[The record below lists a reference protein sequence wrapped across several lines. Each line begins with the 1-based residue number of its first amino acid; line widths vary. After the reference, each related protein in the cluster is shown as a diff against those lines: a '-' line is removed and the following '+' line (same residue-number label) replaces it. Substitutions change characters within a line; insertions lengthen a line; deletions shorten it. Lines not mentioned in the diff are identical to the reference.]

1 MKILKPLA
9 IFAALAPASAFAQS
23 DLIATETELD
33 MLRDAL
39 VAVGCVVDSE
49 DAAVEV
55 ENATGFE
62 EALLEAAVGQLR
74 ALHEIEDASEEGGLK
89 YVSGGCSN

>member
-1 MKILKPLA
+1 MNILKTIAL
-9 IFAALAPASAFAQS
+9 FAAFTPASAFAQS
-23 DLIATETELD
+23 DLIATEGELD
-33 MLRDAL
+33 ALRSAL

-49 DAAVEV
+49 DAAVAV
-55 ENATGFE
+55 ETDTGFE

-74 ALHEIEDASEEGGLK
+74 ALHEIEDASSEGGLK

>member
-1 MKILKPLA
+1 MKTLKTLTF
-9 IFAALAPASAFAQS
+9 IALLSPTSAYAQS
-23 DLIATETELD
+23 DLIATEAELD
-33 MLRDAL
+33 LLRGAL
-39 VAVGCVVDSE
+39 VAVGCVVDNE
-49 DAAVEV
+49 DVAIAV

-74 ALHEIEDASEEGGLK
+74 ALHEIEDASDDGGIK